1 MVDRAA
7 SMKEE
12 TLTWFKLVGLK
23 EETLT
28 WFKPVGLKLKAGTI

>member
-1 MVDRAA
+1 
-7 SMKEE
+7 MKEE